1 MGDRTATG
9 VVEMLTTPDYE
20 AMVIGAHPDDNDFGT
35 GGTSALWAKQGKK
48 IVWVI
53 MTDGTEG
60 SEIPAQSDEELRLM
74 REHEQRSACEVYG
87 VQAVEFLRFH
97 DGHLV
102 NTEETRK
109 AVVRLIRKYRPRVIF
124 THDPTSHIMA
134 PDPDENPRA
143 TGYLNHP
150 DHRATG
156 NIVLDSIFPFAG
168 NPRSFRE
175 LLAEG
180 LQPYRPHEVYLFF
193 SAQTNTYIDIG
204 ESIETKWQGL
214 ACHASQFSPEDIAS
228 MPKRMRERSAAM
240 VKEVREK
247 KGQEMQYVEAFRRI
261 KLYVPPEPKL
271 ETAAP
276 AEAED
281 S

>member
-9 VVEMLTTPDYE
+9 AVQMLTTPDYE

-35 GGTSALWAKQGKK
+35 GGTTTLWAKQGKK

-60 SEIPAQSDEELRLM
+60 SEIPEQSDEELRLI
-74 REHEQRSACEVYG
+74 REHEQRLACERYG
-87 VQAVEFLRFH
+87 VQAVEFLRFQ

-102 NTEETRK
+102 NTEEARK

-134 PDPDENPRA
+134 PDPDEHPEA
-143 TGYLNHP
+143 TAYLNHP

-156 NIVLDSIFPFAG
+156 HIVLDSVFPFAG

-175 LLAEG
+175 LLAED
-180 LQPYRPHEVYLFF
+180 LQPYRPHEVYLFG
-193 SAQTNTYIDIG
+193 STRSNTYIDIA
-204 ESIETKWQGL
+204 ESIETKLQGL
-214 ACHASQFSPEDIAS
+214 ACHASQFSPEDIVS
-228 MPKRMRERSAAM
+228 MSQRLRDRSIATA
-240 VKEVREK
+240 KEAKEK
-247 KGQEMQYVEAFRRI
+247 KGLDVQYVEAFRRI
-261 KLYVPPEPKL
+261 KLHIPPEPKS
-271 ETAAP
+271 ETAVP
-276 AEAED
+276 PGSEE
-281 S
+281 

>member
-1 MGDRTATG
+1 MGDRTAAG
-9 VVEMLTTPDYE
+9 AIQMLTTPDYE

-35 GGTSALWAKQGKK
+35 GGTSTLWARQGKK

-74 REHEQRSACEVYG
+74 RENEQRMACEVYG
-87 VQAVEFLRFH
+87 VQAVEFLRFS

-102 NTEETRK
+102 NSEEARK

-134 PDPDENPRA
+134 PDPDEKPEA

-156 NIVLDSIFPFAG
+156 NIVLDAIFPFAG

-180 LQPYRPHEVYLFF
+180 LHPYRPHEVYLFGTM
-193 SAQTNTYIDIG
+193 QTNTYIDIS
-204 ESIETKWQGL
+204 EAVETKLKGL
-214 ACHASQFSPEDIAS
+214 ARHASQFSPEDLANMS
-228 MPKRMRERSAAM
+228 GRWRERSKAI
-240 VKEVREK
+240 VKEAKEK
-247 KGQEMQYVEAFRRI
+247 KGLDTDFVEAFRRI
-261 KLYVPPEPKL
+261 KLHIPPEPKS
-271 ETAAP
+271 ETQVP
-276 AEAED
+276 PGTEE
-281 S
+281 

>member
-1 MGDRTATG
+1 MGDRTVAG
-9 VVEMLTTPDYE
+9 AIQMLTTPDYE

-35 GGTSALWAKQGKK
+35 AGTSTLWAKKGKK

-60 SEIPAQSDEELRLM
+60 SEIPEQSDEELRIL
-74 REHEQRSACEVYG
+74 REHEQRQACELYG
-87 VQAVEFLRFH
+87 VQAVEFLRFR

-102 NTEETRK
+102 NTEEARK

-124 THDPTSHIMA
+124 THDPTIHIMA
-134 PDPDENPRA
+134 PDPDEKPEA

-156 NIVLDSIFPFAG
+156 NIVLDAIFPFAG

-180 LQPYRPHEVYLFF
+180 LQPYRPHEVYLFGTLE
-193 SAQTNTYIDIG
+193 TNTYIDIG
-204 ESIETKWQGL
+204 ESIATKLQGL
-214 ACHASQFSPEDIAS
+214 ACHASQFSPEDIVKMA
-228 MPKRMRERSAAM
+228 ERLKERTAAM
-240 VKEVREK
+240 AKEAREK
-247 KGQEMQYVEAFRRI
+247 KGVNMQYVETFRRI
-261 KLYVPPEPKL
+261 KLHVPPEPKT
-271 ETAAP
+271 ETEVLP
-276 AEAED
+276 GSEE
-281 S
+281 

>member
-9 VVEMLTTPDYE
+9 AIQMVTTPDYE

-35 GGTSALWAKQGKK
+35 GGTSSLWAKEGKK

-60 SEIPAQSDEELRLM
+60 SEVPQQSDEELRVL
-74 REHEQRSACEVYG
+74 REHEQKLACEVYG

-97 DGHLV
+97 DGHLS
-102 NTEETRK
+102 NTEEARR
-109 AVVRLIRKYRPRVIF
+109 AVVRMIRKYRPRVIF
-124 THDPTSHIMA
+124 THDPTIHIMA
-134 PDPDENPRA
+134 PDPDEQPEE

-156 NIVLDSIFPFAG
+156 QIVLDSIFPFAG

-180 LQPYRPHEVYLFF
+180 LQPYRPHEVYLFGTM
-193 SAQTNTYIDIG
+193 QTNTYIDIS
-204 ESIETKWQGL
+204 EAIETKLKGL
-214 ACHASQFSPEDIAS
+214 ACHASQFSSEDIANMS
-228 MPKRMRERSAAM
+228 QRLKERLAALA
-240 VKEVREK
+240 KEAKEK
-247 KGQEMQYVEAFRRI
+247 KGMDTDFVEAFRRI
-261 KLYVPPEPKL
+261 KLHIPPEPKS
-271 ETAAP
+271 ETQVP
-276 AEAED
+276 PGSEE
-281 S
+281 

>member
-1 MGDRTATG
+1 
-9 VVEMLTTPDYE
+9 MLTAPDYE

-60 SEIPAQSDEELRLM
+60 SEIPEQSDEELRLT
-74 REHEQRSACEVYG
+74 REHEQRLACEVYG

-97 DGHLV
+97 DGHLT
-102 NTEETRK
+102 NTEEARK

-134 PDPDENPRA
+134 PDPDEKPEA

-156 NIVLDSIFPFAG
+156 NIALDAIFPFAG

-180 LQPYRPHEVYLFF
+180 LQPYRPHEVYLFGTVH
-193 SAQTNTYIDIG
+193 TNTYIDV
-204 ESIETKWQGL
+204 SAAMETKLKGL
-214 ACHASQFSPEDIAS
+214 ACHASQFSPEDIANMS
-228 MPKRMRERSAAM
+228 VRLKERLATLA
-240 VKEVREK
+240 KEAREK
-247 KGQEMQYVEAFRRI
+247 KGLDTDFVEAFRRI
-261 KLYVPPEPKL
+261 KLHIPPEPKS
-271 ETAAP
+271 ETQVP
-276 AEAED
+276 PGSE
-281 S
+281 